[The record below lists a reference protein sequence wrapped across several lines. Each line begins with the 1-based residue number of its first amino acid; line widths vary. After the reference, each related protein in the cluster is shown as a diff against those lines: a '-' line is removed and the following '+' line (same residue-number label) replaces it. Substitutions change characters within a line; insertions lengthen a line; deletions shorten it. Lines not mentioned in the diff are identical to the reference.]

1 MHTVPRGRNAVL
13 VVKNRVWKGG
23 AMIGTRGASSP
34 LEARRC
40 VGLDKGIG
48 PQGDHDDV

>member
-1 MHTVPRGRNAVL
+1 MHTVPRGRNAVFVL
-13 VVKNRVWKGG
+13 KNRVRKGG
-23 AMIGTRGASSP
+23 GVIGTRGASSS